1 MPNKFEGNTS
11 LNNTSRIKRESL
23 IHKNDVFQ
31 FDDVDSVHTSDI
43 YFKTTP
49 HSSFDSSSD
58 ETWKSKPSTT
68 MSQRKRSNI
77 SDNKK
82 TQKHSSKL
90 SYFITPMFRSN
101 SNSSNLILKNK
112 SPRKNLEFN
121 SEANVDGSK
130 IKKSNTNSAI
140 STNSELKKLKEMKK
154 NGSNSASV
162 TSLGTEPFKSHKSSF
177 IRHFNSFR
185 KRINNITNQKST
197 PNLAVPIELSIPETN
212 DSTLNNN
219 NTSILTNVTSPK
231 QLTILVNNNKTNYN
245 DEKNESK
252 LILNMQNN
260 DRPLENLINNDIS
273 IPMISN
279 STSSF
284 TIKNRLQNED
294 EVETTNHESYIK
306 KGEVKKVKTLLKTKS
321 NKNKN

>member
-1 MPNKFEGNTS
+1 VPNKFEGNTS

>member
-11 LNNTSRIKRESL
+11 LTNTSRIKRESL

-82 TQKHSSKL
+82 SQKHSSKL

-162 TSLGTEPFKSHKSSF
+162 TSLGTEPSKSHKSSF

-197 PNLAVPIELSIPETN
+197 PNLAVPIDSSIPETN

-219 NTSILTNVTSPK
+219 NTSVLTNVTSPK
-231 QLTILVNNNKTNYN
+231 QLTILVNNNNTNYN

-260 DRPLENLINNDIS
+260 DRPVENLINNDIS
-273 IPMISN
+273 IPMISS